1 MQTNAV
7 ERTGTRDAETGL
19 RTITDRRKVLLRRV
33 RLAVSYLFT
42 TALAVL
48 FLFPF
53 LWMLSSSLKSP
64 QELVRIPPTLIP
76 ENVQWI
82 NYIDAWKSQPFLT
95 YLKNSTLITALNIL
109 GLVISCSLVAFGFAR
124 IEFPGRDFLFM
135 ILLSTMML
143 PSQVTLIPQYILFR
157 ELKWINTIKPLTVPA
172 FFGGAFYI
180 FLLRQFF
187 MNLPTELD
195 DAAFID
201 GADRWLIYWRI
212 VLPLSKP
219 ILLVVVTF
227 TFISAW
233 NDFFGPLIYLSTVD
247 QMTVAVGLLYFRDQF
262 GGPFHHLM
270 ATSTMAVLPVITVFF
285 LAQRHFI
292 SSIMMTGLREG

>member
-1 MQTNAV
+1 MQTNMA
-7 ERTGTRDAETGL
+7 TSGSMTSRDTS
-19 RTITDRRKVLLRRV
+19 RTIRTRREMLSRGI
-33 RLAVSYLFT
+33 RLGFSYIFT
-42 TALAVL
+42 TAFALI

-64 QELVRIPPTLIP
+64 QELARIPPTIIP
-76 ENVQWI
+76 ENFQFI
-82 NYIDAWKSQPFLT
+82 NYIDAWKSQPFLG
-95 YLKNSTLITALNIL
+95 YLTNSVLITALNIT
-109 GLVISCSLVAFGFAR
+109 GLAISCSLVAFGFAR

-157 ELKWINTIKPLTVPA
+157 ELGWINTIRPLTVPA
-172 FFGGAFYI
+172 FFGSAFYI

-187 MNLPTELD
+187 LNLPMELD

-201 GADRWLIYWRI
+201 GANRWLIYSKI
-212 VLPLSKP
+212 VLPLSVP
-219 ILLVVVTF
+219 ILLVVVVF
-227 TFISAW
+227 TFIGSW

-247 QMTVAVGLLYFRDQF
+247 QMTIAVGLMYFRDQF

-270 ATSTMAVLPVITVFF
+270 ASSVMAVLPVIIVFF